1 MAQKVVWCNVTF
13 QHDHFLPVVPTDSKK
28 RKGMLRKLRLI
39 ATAVFGGMEQVA
51 EGAEKDIF
59 LRSRVPRATAPN
71 GFDESTKWLKHVKG
85 TASTVAINSAKIIR
99 RLLVATD
106 NYTEA
111 EFRKVFKRQK

>member
-1 MAQKVVWCNVTF
+1 VAQKVVWCNVTF

-59 LRSRVPRATAPN
+59 
-71 GFDESTKWLKHVKG
+71 FDPEYQELCS
-85 TASTVAINSAKIIR
+85 
-99 RLLVATD
+99 
-106 NYTEA
+106 
-111 EFRKVFKRQK
+111 